1 MLTWLV
7 AKTWMASVWKSTIS
21 WCKER
26 WELLVGVLVGV
37 LGVLTFTRSSRDA
50 RKVLEKKRIL
60 MNTLLDAEATASK
73 QEREAM
79 ERNLEIFLATN
90 EQADN
95 DFEKSLA
102 SLDSEKRKKIREILA
117 LESPEDEIALKL
129 GEYLD

>member
-1 MLTWLV
+1 MSSAWGSIV
-7 AKTWMASVWKSTIS
+7 S

-26 WELLVGVLVGV
+26 WELLIGVLVGV

-50 RKVLEKKRIL
+50 KKVLEKKRVL
-60 MNTLLDAEATASK
+60 METLLDAEATASE

-79 ERNLEIFLATN
+79 KRNLEVFLTTN
-90 EQADN
+90 EQAN
-95 DFEKSLA
+95 EEFEKTLA
-102 SLDSEKRKKIREILA
+102 SLDSEKRKRIREILA

>member
-1 MLTWLV
+1 
-7 AKTWMASVWKSTIS
+7 MASVWKSTIS

>member
-1 MLTWLV
+1 
-7 AKTWMASVWKSTIS
+7 MASAWKSIIS

-50 RKVLEKKRIL
+50 KKVLEKKRVL
-60 MNTLLDAEATASK
+60 METLLDAEATASE

-79 ERNLEIFLATN
+79 KRNLEVFLATN
-90 EQADN
+90 EQAN
-95 DFEKSLA
+95 EEFEKTLA
-102 SLDSEKRKKIREILA
+102 SLDSEKRKRIREILA

>member
-1 MLTWLV
+1 MLTWLA
-7 AKTWMASVWKSTIS
+7 AKVWMTSTWKSIIS

-37 LGVLTFTRSSRDA
+37 LGVFAITGSSRDA
-50 RKVLEKKRIL
+50 KKVLEKKTAL
-60 MNTLLDAEATASK
+60 MNTLLDAEVTASE

-79 ERNLEIFLATN
+79 KRNLEAFLTTN
-90 EQADN
+90 EQAND
-95 DFEKSLA
+95 DFEKKLA
-102 SLDSEKRKKIREILA
+102 SLDSEKRKRIREILV